1 MASLNTPVGEDEDS
15 ELIEFI
21 SGNDELSAEEI
32 IILKSL
38 KEVLEK
44 QLLRLTDKEQ
54 KILRLRFGMDDGH
67 PRTLEEIGTNFN
79 VTRERIRQIESRAL
93 KKLRTPFRLR
103 NLEEYLED
111 LR

>member
-1 MASLNTPVGEDEDS
+1 
-15 ELIEFI
+15 
-21 SGNDELSAEEI
+21 
-32 IILKSL
+32 
-38 KEVLEK
+38 
-44 QLLRLTDKEQ
+44 
-54 KILRLRFGMDDGH
+54 MDDGH